1 MAPITIRPTHADLSV
16 ANAISAHTGSRT
28 ERAAEFLTWGA
39 DEHILCALAAGW
51 WLYCRGKN
59 ANARRASDHI
69 FLTTVVSSGLPHIL
83 KMVFDQERPD
93 HRPFRALAGCPVLRQ
108 AARRISIWPCR
119 THGALASA
127 ASTLPVKQRNVIWSI
142 GAGLVATR
150 VILLAHIVKPSLS
163 ICRAVSR
170 IWTISARPNHYRR
183 RATATPNRNAIN
195 SEPRGASRA
204 ILLKMLN
211 GIPGFRPAS
220 IAPLTRLTVPFTASE
235 TSAMVD
241 FGSGTGSKPS

>member
-1 MAPITIRPTHADLSV
+1 MMPITVRPTRADRSV
-16 ANAISAHTGSRT
+16 ANIISAHTGPRT
-28 ERAAEFLTWGA
+28 ERAAAFLTWGA

-51 WLYCRGKN
+51 WLYCRDKN
-59 ANARRASDHI
+59 ANARRASEHPP
-69 FLTTVVSSGLPHIL
+69 SGQQICLPR
-83 KMVFDQERPD
+83 DAP
-93 HRPFRALAGCPVLRQ
+93 
-108 AARRISIWPCR
+108 
-119 THGALASA
+119 
-127 ASTLPVKQRNVIWSI
+127 
-142 GAGLVATR
+142 
-150 VILLAHIVKPSLS
+150 
-163 ICRAVSR
+163 
-170 IWTISARPNHYRR
+170 PNHHRR